1 MNKSNHFISGS
12 QDNSIII
19 WSMNQN
25 NQWINQQ
32 KLNGHCGTIFCLILN
47 NNEDLII
54 SGSSDKT
61 IKFWIKQNQQWLC
74 QQTITDHTSSVYGLS
89 INQQQNK
96 VISCGCDGQILI
108 IEQSQ
113 QDSKW
118 IVIQKIKV
126 ETYGR
131 RICFINDNVFIFQ
144 PNCKEQMH
152 VYEMNNTN
160 KQYLKTKDILVKGGV
175 SDDYCLFPQQHIKSK
190 CLVVNKNGKYVNLIR
205 TKENGEFKTEQSIEF
220 GHQNLFG
227 CMSDDGQYLI
237 TWDYS
242 SKEIQIRKYNE
253 I

>member
-1 MNKSNHFISGS
+1 M
-12 QDNSIII
+12 
-19 WSMNQN
+19 
-25 NQWINQQ
+25 
-32 KLNGHCGTIFCLILN
+32 
-47 NNEDLII
+47 
-54 SGSSDKT
+54 
-61 IKFWIKQNQQWLC
+61 KQNQQWLC

-126 ETYGR
+126 ETYGQ

-144 PNCKEQMH
+144 PYCKEQMH
-152 VYEMNNTN
+152 VYEMNNIN
-160 KQYLKTKDILVKGGV
+160 KQYLKTKDIIVKGGTI
-175 SDDYCLFPQQHIKSK
+175 DNCLFPQQYIKSK
-190 CLVVNKNGKYVNLIR
+190 CLVVNRNGKYVNLIR

-220 GHQNLFG
+220 GNYNLFG

-242 SKEIQIRKYNE
+242 SNEIQIRKYNE